1 MQCFHHN
8 HYRIFVP
15 LWEFSFAHGLF
26 IQKKQEKPQPT
37 TPALTPFSSFSTNHH
52 HACLF
57 PLPSGYH
64 VEMMGGIA
72 YSKKSGIHSQGSN
85 FKVDS

>member
-1 MQCFHHN
+1 M
-8 HYRIFVP
+8 IS
-15 LWEFSFAHGLF
+15 LS
-26 IQKKQEKPQPT
+26 KKQEKPQPT

-72 YSKKSGIHSQGSN
+72 YSKKSGVHSQGSN